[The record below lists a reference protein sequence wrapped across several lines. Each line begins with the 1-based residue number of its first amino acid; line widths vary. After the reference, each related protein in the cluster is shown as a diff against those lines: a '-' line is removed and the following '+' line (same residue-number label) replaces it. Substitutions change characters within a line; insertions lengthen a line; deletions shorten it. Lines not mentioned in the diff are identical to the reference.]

1 MVPVDNRWGR
11 RERNKR
17 ETHAALLDAA
27 ERLIAERGYDQTTVR
42 DIAEAAGVTERTFF
56 RYFSA
61 KQELILDEALTDV
74 DGFVALIRTRP
85 HEERAIEAI
94 GAALLTMQAELRS
107 SNRPNVLHLF
117 ADSRPAELIAH
128 MGRRAMPT
136 LFLAAEEALVE
147 PITERLRMDGHADD
161 QMLMLRAETLARVTV
176 AVVRTVLLRDLEW
189 RREGVEHPAIGVAL
203 SELLDDFAAGWP
215 KS

>member
-1 MVPVDNRWGR
+1 MVPVDNGWGK

-94 GAALLTMQAELRS
+94 GAALLVMQAELQS
-107 SNRPNVLHLF
+107 SKRPNVLHLF
-117 ADSRPAELIAH
+117 ADSRPAELIPH
-128 MGRRAMPT
+128 MGRRAMSARI
-136 LFLAAEEALVE
+136 LAVEEALVG

-189 RREGVEHPAIGVAL
+189 RREGMEHPAIGVAL
-203 SELLDDFAAGWP
+203 SELLDDLAAGWP

>member
-61 KQELILDEALTDV
+61 KQELILDEVLTDV
-74 DGFVALIRTRP
+74 DGFVALIRARP

-94 GAALLTMQAELRS
+94 GAALLAMQAELRS

-128 MGRRAMPT
+128 VGRRAMPA

-189 RREGVEHPAIGVAL
+189 RREGMEHPAIGVAL
-203 SELLDDFAAGWP
+203 SELLDDLAAGWP